1 MDIKNMKKD
10 NKVFFRLNV
19 IAITK
24 KEGFT
29 YEIGI
34 R

>member
-10 NKVFFRLNV
+10 NKVFFFFYV